1 MPINDPTS
9 GDAAE
14 EDIVRHLPLL
24 LRPEPARVVLR
35 PFVPEEFHSHPGPVT
50 GSRVERIVERV
61 LSLDV
66 IELTKRLQRVKAIVT
81 DRHRDVERV
90 LQRRFH
96 DMTDPATDL
105 SSVSPEQAL
114 LIGAFSQRNIRSR
127 RQPCSIPA

>member
-1 MPINDPTS
+1 MPINDPTN
-9 GDAAE
+9 GDTAE

-35 PFVPEEFHSHPGPVT
+35 PFVPEEFHPHPGPVT

-61 LSLDV
+61 LSLDA
-66 IELTKRLQRVKAIVT
+66 IELTKRLQRVKAILT

-105 SSVSPEQAL
+105 SSVSPEQAAWL
-114 LIGAFSQRNIRSR
+114 GRPPSRSVCR
-127 RQPCSIPA
+127 